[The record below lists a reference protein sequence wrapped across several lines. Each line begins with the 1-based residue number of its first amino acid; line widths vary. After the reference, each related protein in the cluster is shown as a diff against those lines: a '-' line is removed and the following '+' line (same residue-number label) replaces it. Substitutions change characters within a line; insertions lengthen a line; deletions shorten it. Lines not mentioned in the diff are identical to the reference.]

1 MNSKNNRV
9 SMEKRPLMQKK
20 LGKAKTVEKPN
31 ELMQRRKLE
40 NERYSWKATWK
51 IFSLFQQ

>member
-1 MNSKNNRV
+1 
-9 SMEKRPLMQKK
+9 MEKRPLMQKK

-51 IFSLFQQ
+51 ILSLFQQ